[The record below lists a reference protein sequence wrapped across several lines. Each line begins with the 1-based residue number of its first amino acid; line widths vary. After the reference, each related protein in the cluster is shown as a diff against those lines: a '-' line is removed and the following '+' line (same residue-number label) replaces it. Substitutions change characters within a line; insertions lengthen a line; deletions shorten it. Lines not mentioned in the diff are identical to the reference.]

1 MKTRYLSA
9 ALTVFVAL
17 TTACSTDVSIDALG
31 GDDVGTRGLCDL
43 PESLTAQGAFPD
55 AIPALT
61 EPELVGAEVAQYLVD
76 SDRVLGLVVDG
87 EARAYPHNILWWHEV
102 VNDRFGDRWITVS
115 YCPLTGSGLAMDAM
129 ISGSRVEF
137 GVSGLLFANNLVL
150 FDRISEDLFGP
161 QLSATGKCQSFADVV
176 PDFYPVRE
184 MSWGDWKELYPLT
197 RVVSDNTGYS
207 RNYGQ
212 YPYGSYEQLGNA
224 DLLFP
229 QTPDDTRPIKERV
242 LGIRTGEFSG
252 RGYPFGE
259 LAARGRTV
267 ALNED
272 VDGAV
277 AIFYSADNGESA
289 VAYRP
294 IVNDQTLT
302 FDVDGDMWR
311 DLETG
316 TTWNLA
322 GAAVDGPLA
331 PARLEPLAD
340 AYVVFWFAWKQFQP
354 DSEIWLAN

>member
-1 MKTRYLSA
+1 MSTHLLRFLVVGALVAGTA
-9 ALTVFVAL
+9 ACGDEPTAL
-17 TTACSTDVSIDALG
+17 V
-31 GDDVGTRGLCDL
+31 GDNQQPRGLCDL
-43 PESLTAQGAFPD
+43 AEDLTAQGAFPD

-61 EPELVGAEVAQYLVD
+61 EPAFIDAEAAHYLVD

-102 VNDRFGDRWITVS
+102 VNDRFGERWISVS
-115 YCPLTGSGLAMDAM
+115 YCPLTGSGLAMDAT
-129 ISGSRVEF
+129 INGSRVEF

-150 FDRISEDLFGP
+150 FDRLSEDLFGP
-161 QLSATGKCQSFADVV
+161 QLSATGKCQSFANAVLDLH
-176 PDFYPVRE
+176 PVRE

-197 RVVSDNTGYS
+197 RVLSDDTGYT
-207 RNYGQ
+207 RNYRQ
-212 YPYGSYEQLGNA
+212 YPYGSYEELSNS

-229 QTPDDTRPIKERV
+229 QTPDETRPIKERV

-252 RGYPFGE
+252 RGYPLGE
-259 LAARGRTV
+259 LASRGRTV

-277 AIFYSADNGESA
+277 VIFYSADNGESA
-289 VAYRP
+289 VAYRRR
-294 IVNDQTLT
+294 VGGQTLT
-302 FDVDGDMWR
+302 FEVDGEMWR

-322 GAAVDGPLA
+322 GAAVEGPLA
-331 PARLEPLAD
+331 PARLAPVAE

-354 DSEIWLAN
+354 DAEIWLAN